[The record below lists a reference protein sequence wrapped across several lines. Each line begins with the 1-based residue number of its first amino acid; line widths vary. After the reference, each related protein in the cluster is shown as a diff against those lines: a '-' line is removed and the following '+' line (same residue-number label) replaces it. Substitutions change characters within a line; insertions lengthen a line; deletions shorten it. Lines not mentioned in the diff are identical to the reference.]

1 MLGLFSGNRG
11 ALSPDGP
18 RLPGGVITAGTFP
31 CSLLMRVRYV
41 PLLLLFA
48 PHLNERH
55 CSCHQRRRALITR
68 NLVSAGVTLKLIIVL
83 RVLNI
88 HILPKNAAFVRR
100 AKGQNPFRAKRDSR
114 VEIMSICSRH
124 TKWSKV

>member
-1 MLGLFSGNRG
+1 MLGLFVRQSRDL
-11 ALSPDGP
+11 APDVP
-18 RLPGGVITAGTFP
+18 RLPGGVTTAGTFP

-55 CSCHQRRRALITR
+55 CSCLQKKRVGYTQLCERRRNIEAD
-68 NLVSAGVTLKLIIVL
+68 IVL